1 MKLRGVRGAT
11 TCAADGRD
19 EIMGAV
25 QELWLAMI
33 EQNAFAEGDLAAVIF
48 SSTPD
53 LSAAFPAA
61 AVRALGWT
69 DTPLFG
75 AAEIEQP
82 EAPKRCVRILALWN
96 TDKGQKD
103 IKHVYLREAAALR
116 PDISGKN

>member
-11 TCAADGRD
+11 TCTENSKD
-19 EIMGAV
+19 EIAGAV
-25 QELWLAMI
+25 KELWLAMC
-33 EQNAFAEGDLAAVIF
+33 EQNAFAEEDLAAVIF

-53 LSAAFPAA
+53 LSASFPAA

-82 EAPKRCVRILALWN
+82 EAVKRCVRILALWN
-96 TDKGQKD
+96 TEKGQKE
-103 IKHVYLREAAALR
+103 IKHVYLREAATLR
-116 PDISGKN
+116 PDIGGKR